1 MSTVQ
6 FAGFSRLNGVLK
18 FRTANEISRAQQ
30 LAKLGDTDVS
40 MAILPNP
47 MTKNDAAKY
56 VLTNLAISYPA
67 VNQTEAQLVLT
78 NLIKD
83 ENPFA
88 KVKKTAKPKTVKAT
102 GVKIKVSKDNDD
114 FIYKKIPGTNRVV
127 QYEKNPETFS
137 PKESAKIRAE
147 FMKKLK
153 EAYEAN

>member
-6 FAGFSRLNGVLK
+6 FAGFSRVNGTLK

-30 LAKLGDTDVS
+30 LAKLGDTDIS

-56 VLTNLAISYPA
+56 VLTNLAISYPKF
-67 VNQTEAQLVLT
+67 NTPEATGLLT
-78 NLIKD
+78 GLIRD

-88 KVKKTAKPKTVKAT
+88 KPKAVKKPKTVKTKNARLIISST
-102 GVKIKVSKDNDD
+102 SVGADD
-114 FIYKKIPGTNRVV
+114 APYT
-127 QYEKNPETFS
+127 
-137 PKESAKIRAE
+137 PKQAAKIRAE

-153 EAYEAN
+153 VAYEAN

>member
-30 LAKLGDTDVS
+30 LAKLGDTDIS

-47 MTKNDAAKY
+47 MSKNDAAKY
-56 VLTNLAISYPA
+56 VLTNLAISYPKY
-67 VNQTEAQLVLT
+67 NTPEATGLLT
-78 NLIKD
+78 SLIKD

-88 KVKKTAKPKTVKAT
+88 KPKAAKKPKTVVAKKARLILGPT
-102 GVKIKVSKDNDD
+102 VSVGADD
-114 FIYKKIPGTNRVV
+114 APYT
-127 QYEKNPETFS
+127 
-137 PKESAKIRAE
+137 PKQAAKIRAE

-153 EAYEAN
+153 VAYEAN

>member
-6 FAGFSRLNGVLK
+6 FAGFSRVAGVLK

-30 LAKLGDTDVS
+30 LAKLGDTDIS

-56 VLTNLAISYPA
+56 VLTNLAISYPKF
-67 VNQTEAQLVLT
+67 NTPEATGLLT
-78 NLIKD
+78 GLIRD

-88 KVKKTAKPKTVKAT
+88 KPKAVKKPATVKVTKPGLKIGSVVVRADDAPYTAKQA
-102 GVKIKVSKDNDD
+102 
-114 FIYKKIPGTNRVV
+114 
-127 QYEKNPETFS
+127 
-137 PKESAKIRAE
+137 AKIRAE

-153 EAYEAN
+153 AAYEAN